1 MKDML
6 LFHMGSEKEIN
17 ISFTPEANRRQM
29 TVKRG
34 VDKVSLLQL
43 SDSFFPTGMYTTSN
57 GLEAYFY
64 SKTVKSA
71 NELRDLIKVYLEQQI
86 GPADCNALGNAYKY
100 AENSDM
106 QRLIEVDQT
115 MFAVRLIEEVRN
127 ASTRSGIQILKC
139 VNAFISTNYIL
150 NAYQKAINE
159 GKASGVY
166 PVALAVASYTFGI
179 PKNNAGIMILYN
191 FTVSMVGAALRLGI
205 INHYDGQRIIHEL
218 KSIIVETA
226 EDNIDRSL
234 SSIWQFS
241 PGIDINQMTHER
253 MLSRMFIT

>member
-1 MKDML
+1 MAVQTHVIYHERHVVLSYGFGKGNKYIV
-6 LFHMGSEKEIN
+6 HTRSEPETNDRKER
-17 ISFTPEANRRQM
+17 RRQSKPA
-29 TVKRG
+29 TAF
-34 VDKVSLLQL
+34 

-57 GLEAYFY
+57 GLEVYFY

-139 VNAFISTNYIL
+139 VNAFIRYKTTYM
-150 NAYQKAINE
+150 KC
-159 GKASGVY
+159 
-166 PVALAVASYTFGI
+166 
-179 PKNNAGIMILYN
+179 
-191 FTVSMVGAALRLGI
+191 
-205 INHYDGQRIIHEL
+205 
-218 KSIIVETA
+218 
-226 EDNIDRSL
+226 L
-234 SSIWQFS
+234 SES
-241 PGIDINQMTHER
+241 NK
-253 MLSRMFIT
+253 